1 MPIFEYQCRK
11 CEHDFEALVRRA
23 DEKVACPQCGGRRVT
38 KKLSLF
44 ATSGVQSGKGSA
56 CASCTATSCG
66 PCSVK

>member
-11 CEHDFEALVRRA
+11 CEHDFEALVRGA

-44 ATSGVQSGKGSA
+44 AVSGVKSGKGSA
-56 CASCTATSCG
+56 CTSCAATSCSS
-66 PCSVK
+66 CSVK